1 MFAIVFKLNILC
13 KVCLEKRR
21 KCPEIG
27 ILGHIVFI
35 VLLVLKTLS
44 PKDLVTVVVMRHLTY
59 IIVADKQQMNNQFL
73 MSAKMKLHVYN
84 FQPIKMAL

>member
-35 VLLVLKTLS
+35 VLLVLKTLL
-44 PKDLVTVVVMRHLTY
+44 PKFLVTVVVMRHLTY

-84 FQPIKMAL
+84 FQPIEMAL